1 MRFYNLRLFE
11 DGNGSQEGGNSG
23 EGGNGGQQSGA
34 NTGGSYSYQQAEEI
48 ATARAERAERAA
60 LSSYFK
66 QQGMTQEEV
75 EQALKDFKS
84 KRESAR
90 SQSGEAQKT
99 AERERDEARQELE
112 QYKQKD
118 KIKKANVEDRY
129 VDFVMFE
136 VSKKV
141 DDKTTFDK
149 ALEKYL
155 KENPQYTSRPYR
167 VSQQAA
173 GQSSGGNGD
182 GSNASEF
189 INSMIRRG
197 ARR

>member
-1 MRFYNLRLFE
+1 MRLFNLRLFE
-11 DGNGSQEGGNSG
+11 DGDGSQQNAG
-23 EGGNGGQQSGA
+23 ENGNGNQGN

-75 EQALKDFKS
+75 EQALNDFKS

-99 AERERDEARQELE
+99 AERERDEARAELE

-118 KIKKANVEDRY
+118 MIKKANVEERY
-129 VDFVMFE
+129 VEFVMFE

-141 DDKTTFDK
+141 DDKTTFEK

-155 KENPQYTSRPYR
+155 KENPQYTSKPYR

-173 GQSSGGNGD
+173 GQSSGLKDD
-182 GSNASEF
+182 GSNASDY